1 VSDQTVFASKPDG
14 YREEFLFAVE
24 AARALHDP
32 ATEWAA
38 FRDVLWAYLARV
50 FGVDDPGDWPAELP
64 HPDDGPG
71 GDARAVAA
79 WFRETDGN
87 GQRPAARSRV

>member
-1 VSDQTVFASKPDG
+1 MFASEPDG

-38 FRDVLWAYLARV
+38 FRDILWAYLARV
-50 FGVDDPGDWPAELP
+50 FGVGDAGGWPSDLP

-79 WFRETDGN
+79 WFRETDEGD
-87 GQRPAARSRV
+87 QRPAATSRT